1 MRTRGVN
8 RVGVHDA
15 EWAVRGD
22 VVGTE
27 ETRQPDGE
35 ELASG
40 WELAEEKK
48 KVWELAL
55 KDKTVKTVKGN
66 RAALHN

>member
-1 MRTRGVN
+1 MRGVN

-55 KDKTVKTVKGN
+55 KDKT
-66 RAALHN
+66 